1 MSEPYGFWGPTGHS
15 CPVFISGDKKKRRTV
30 QMGFNCGIVGL
41 PNVGKST
48 IFNAMTAAG
57 AEASNYPFCTINPNI
72 GMVPLRDERIYRIA
86 ALVKP
91 ERTLPT
97 AVEFVDIAG
106 IVKGASKGEGL
117 GNQFLG
123 NIRSVDMVAHVVR
136 CFEDEQVVHVD
147 GKVDPKDDIE
157 TINTELILADMD
169 SVERRLDRASKL
181 AKSGDKAVAEALPVY
196 QELKKAFDA
205 GRPAR
210 TVLTKETFQ
219 LVKDLNLLTAKPV
232 IYVANA
238 GEDDLS
244 GASPAAISVRE
255 RAEAEGAGFVVI
267 CGKIESE
274 IAELS
279 EEERAGFLSGLGLA
293 ESGLDRLASA
303 AYRLLGLITFFT
315 AGKKE
320 VRAWTVEEGSKAPAA
335 AGAIHSDFERGF
347 IKAEVI
353 SYDDFIKYGS
363 EAACRDKG
371 VLRIEGK
378 DYIVKDGDLMHF
390 RFNV

>member
-1 MSEPYGFWGPTGHS
+1 
-15 CPVFISGDKKKRRTV
+15 
-30 QMGFNCGIVGL
+30 MGFNCGIVGL

-72 GMVPLRDERIYRIA
+72 GMVPLRDARLAKLTELA
-86 ALVKP
+86 NP

-123 NIRSVDMVAHVVR
+123 NIRSVDMIAHVVR
-136 CFEDEQVVHVD
+136 CFEDEQVVHVA
-147 GKVDPKDDIE
+147 GKTDPLGDIE
-157 TINTELILADMD
+157 VINMELILSDLD
-169 SVERRLDRASKL
+169 TLDRRLERAGKL
-181 AKSGDKAVAEALPVY
+181 VKTGDKTVAEALPVY
-196 QELKKAFDA
+196 QELKKAFEE

-210 TVLTKETFQ
+210 SVLNSETAP

-232 IYVANA
+232 IYVANVDE
-238 GEDDLS
+238 GDLS
-244 GASPAAISVRE
+244 GTSAAALSVKKF
-255 RAEAEGAGFVVI
+255 AEAEGAGFVTI

-279 EEERAGFLSGLGLA
+279 EAERAEFLAGLGLK
-293 ESGLDRLASA
+293 ESGLDRLAAA

-315 AGKKE
+315 VGKKE
-320 VRAWTVEEGSKAPAA
+320 VRAWTILADSKAPQA

-347 IKAEVI
+347 IRAEVMA
-353 SYDDFIKYGS
+353 YDDFVKYGS
-363 EAACRDKG
+363 EAACKDKG
-371 VLRIEGK
+371 VLRVEGK
-378 DYIVKDGDLMHF
+378 DYVVRDGDIMHF

>member
-1 MSEPYGFWGPTGHS
+1 
-15 CPVFISGDKKKRRTV
+15 
-30 QMGFNCGIVGL
+30 MGFNCGIIGL

-72 GMVPLRDERIYRIA
+72 GMVPLRDERIYKLA
-86 ALVKP
+86 DLAKP

-123 NIRSVDMVAHVVR
+123 NIRSVDTIAHVVR
-136 CFEDEQVVHVD
+136 CFEDPQVVHVD
-147 GKVDPKDDIE
+147 GRIDPAGDIE
-157 TINTELILADMD
+157 VIETELILADLD
-169 SVERRLDRASKL
+169 ALSRRLDKAPKM
-181 AKSGDKAVAEALPVY
+181 AKAGDKAMAEALPVY
-196 QELKKAFDA
+196 NALKECLEKGD
-205 GRPAR
+205 PAR
-210 TVLTKETFQ
+210 SVLNKETAA

-232 IYVANA
+232 IYVANV

-244 GASPAAISVRE
+244 GDSPAAAKVKAI
-255 RAEAEGAGFVVI
+255 ADKQGAGFVTI

-279 EEERAGFLSGLGLA
+279 EEERAEFLKSLGLR
-293 ESGLDRLASA
+293 ESGLDRLAAA
-303 AYRLLGLITFFT
+303 AYKLLGLITFFT
-315 AGKKE
+315 VGKKE
-320 VRAWTVEEGSKAPAA
+320 VRAWTIREGAKAPEA

-347 IKAEVI
+347 IRAEVI
-353 SYDDFIKYGS
+353 SYDDFITYKT
-363 EAACRDKG
+363 EAACREKG
-371 VLRIEGK
+371 LLRVEGK
-378 DYIVKDGDLMHF
+378 EYIVKDGDIMHF
-390 RFNV
+390 RFAV